1 MRRKLNFVLV
11 VLAFLGILF
20 VLDTVAHHSLS
31 TAWPYVVGGFAFSTV
46 CLVATREREWLD
58 VFLTAMAGLLAL
70 FAAAT
75 TTAVRQ
81 HPRSWLLFWGFALSA
96 GVLILLTRKKREALV
111 AIAAIVGF
119 RMLLAAVV
127 FLRS

>member
-1 MRRKLNFVLV
+1 MRERLNFVLA

-20 VLDTVAHHSLS
+20 AFDTVAHHSFA
-31 TAWPYVVGGFAFSTV
+31 TAWPYVVGGLAFSTA

-58 VFLTAMAGLLAL
+58 IFLMAMAGLLTL

-81 HPRSWLLFWGFALSA
+81 HPRGWLFFWGFALSI

-111 AIAAIVGF
+111 AIAAILGL